1 MWPSS
6 QVPPCCC
13 SVWCVAGL
21 LSASRFVLLSAEAD
35 FSAVCSTVWSSR
47 PHLQVGDGASFIFL
61 NMWALS
67 RLWPERSHMTM
78 TCCPWPRKWK
88 SSLSVSVRCLD
99 PRAALM
105 RVFFSWKV
113 NTKCLILQLVRN
125 KVYVVHNE
133 HTFLSQV
140 VK

>member
-1 MWPSS
+1 MWLSS
-6 QVPPCCC
+6 PVPPCCRR
-13 SVWCVAGL
+13 VWCLIGL

-47 PHLQVGDGASFIFL
+47 PQLQVGDGASFIFL

-67 RLWPERSHMTM
+67 QLWPVRSLMTM
-78 TCCPWPRKWK
+78 TCCPRPRKWK
-88 SSLSVSVRCLD
+88 SSLSVSVCC

-105 RVFFSWKV
+105 RVSFSWKV
-113 NTKCLILQLVRN
+113 NTKCLVSQLVRN